1 MPPFD
6 TKTVEIP
13 VNGTLSQTVHSDD
26 HVKVVV
32 FAFDAGQE
40 LSEHRA
46 ASAATVVVTRGTLR
60 FRLDGDEF
68 PLAPGGFVH
77 MPAGAPHALRAEEPT
92 VMLLTLLRD
101 DRG

>member
-6 TKTVEIP
+6 SKTVEIP
-13 VNGTLSQTVHSDD
+13 AAGILSQTVHSDD
-26 HVKVVV
+26 HSKVVV
-32 FAFDAGQE
+32 FALDTGQE

-46 ASAATVVVTRGTLR
+46 ASAATVVVTRG
-60 FRLDGDEF
+60 RLEFFLAGEEF
-68 PLAPGGFVH
+68 PLDAGSFVH
-77 MPAGAPHALRAEEPT
+77 MPAGAPHALRAKEPT